1 MNMMSND
8 IGTSVFSEGGLLCTK
23 ILTHQILSPFHRF
36 FIDTFAKALEEEPNN
51 RKVLSYFQDL
61 LSQIPEWNI
70 DKVERET
77 TKIIS
82 ESHCDYME
90 DIVTAVFVA
99 HVKLLTA
106 LRLSNKNKKVQIT
119 VPKLNHFIHRS
130 LTECG
135 RLLWSS
141 VFLFQNDITSI
152 EKQKNHRQIENL
164 IKDGIQHAVNG
175 LLPIKS
181 ILKDSIPDDD
191 EDDDEETCEAEE
203 TEKEEAPKPV
213 EEEVKEEP
221 KPEEVEEVK
230 EEPKKEIIE
239 VKEEPKKEVVEEPKK
254 EVVEEPKKEVL
265 EESKKEEL
273 KEELTSGMKSVS
285 TDKTITT
292 SKTSKPI
299 EVIKEETVA
308 APPTI
313 IIDAS
318 PQVKFA
324 DMIHTHESSG
334 EMNYEDSIIADD
346 NEDRIKLLD
355 EDAGEISDVED
366 LDVHEPEDLGLGD
379 FEQL

>member
-1 MNMMSND
+1 MNTMSND

-77 TKIIS
+77 TKIIT

-119 VPKLNHFIHRS
+119 VPKLNHFIHRA

-164 IKDGIQHAVNG
+164 IKDGIQHAING

-191 EDDDEETCEAEE
+191 EEEEDAEAEA
-203 TEKEEAPKPV
+203 EAEVEPEAKVDAKV
-213 EEEVKEEP
+213 EEPDAKVEEVESKEVEVEAKVEEPEAKVVDAKVEEPEAKVEAKEEP
-221 KPEEVEEVK
+221 KEEVA
-230 EEPKKEIIE
+230 
-239 VKEEPKKEVVEEPKK
+239 
-254 EVVEEPKKEVL
+254 
-265 EESKKEEL
+265 
-273 KEELTSGMKSVS
+273 TKSVS
-285 TDKTITT
+285 TNKVITT
-292 SKTSKPI
+292 SKSNKPV
-299 EVIKEETVA
+299 EVIKEETV

-324 DMIHTHESSG
+324 DMNHTHESTG
-334 EMNYEDSIIADD
+334 EMNYEDSVISDD
-346 NEDRIKLLD
+346 NDGIRILD

-366 LDVHEPEDLGLGD
+366 LDVHAPEELDLGD

>member
-1 MNMMSND
+1 MNTMSSD

-77 TKIIS
+77 TKIIT

-164 IKDGIQHAVNG
+164 IKDGIQHAING

-191 EDDDEETCEAEE
+191 EDDEEEAENEAEE
-203 TEKEEAPKPV
+203 SKSKVE
-213 EEEVKEEP
+213 EEEVKNEETKPEVKEDP
-221 KPEEVEEVK
+221 KPEVKEDPKPEVKEEVIKPEVKEDPKPEVVEEVK
-230 EEPKKEIIE
+230 P
-239 VKEEPKKEVVEEPKK
+239 EVVEE
-254 EVVEEPKKEVL
+254 
-265 EESKKEEL
+265 SKEEVIP
-273 KEELTSGMKSVS
+273 GMKSIS
-285 TDKTITT
+285 TDKGINI
-292 SKTSKPI
+292 SKSTKPI

-308 APPTI
+308 TPPTI

-324 DMIHTHESSG
+324 DMIHTHESTG

-346 NEDRIKLLD
+346 NDDGIKLLD

>member
-1 MNMMSND
+1 MNTMSND

-191 EDDDEETCEAEE
+191 GDDDEETCEAEE
-203 TEKEEAPKPV
+203 TEKEEVPKPV
-213 EEEVKEEP
+213 EEVKEEP
-221 KPEEVEEVK
+221 KPVEVEEVK
-230 EEPKKEIIE
+230 EEPKKEIME
-239 VKEEPKKEVVEEPKK
+239 VKEEPKK

-285 TDKTITT
+285 TDKNITT
-292 SKTSKPI
+292 SKTNKPI

-346 NEDRIKLLD
+346 NEDGIKLLD

>member
-254 EVVEEPKKEVL
+254 EVL

>member
-1 MNMMSND
+1 MNTMSND

-77 TKIIS
+77 TKIIT

-164 IKDGIQHAVNG
+164 IKDGIQHAING

-191 EDDDEETCEAEE
+191 EDEEEEAENEAEE
-203 TEKEEAPKPV
+203 VKSKVEEEEAKV
-213 EEEVKEEP
+213 EEEVKAEVVEEA
-221 KPEEVEEVK
+221 KPEVEEVK
-230 EEPKKEIIE
+230 SKVEEEVKVPE
-239 VKEEPKKEVVEEPKK
+239 VKEEVKVPEV
-254 EVVEEPKKEVL
+254 
-265 EESKKEEL
+265 KEEVKL
-273 KEELTSGMKSVS
+273 PEVKEEVKAEEDIPGTKSVS
-285 TDKTITT
+285 TDKSITT
-292 SKTSKPI
+292 SKSNRPV

-313 IIDAS
+313 IIDAN

-334 EMNYEDSIIADD
+334 EMNYEDSLITDD
-346 NEDRIKLLD
+346 NDDGIKILD

-366 LDVHEPEDLGLGD
+366 LDVHEPEDLGIGD

>member
-1 MNMMSND
+1 MNTMSND

-77 TKIIS
+77 TKIIT

-191 EDDDEETCEAEE
+191 EDDDEEACEAEE
-203 TEKEEAPKPV
+203 TAAEADVKPVEAPKPL
-213 EEEVKEEP
+213 EEVKEEP
-221 KPEEVEEVK
+221 KKEEVPKPLVVEEVK
-230 EEPKKEIIE
+230 EEPKKEEVPKPVEVEEVKDEPKPE
-239 VKEEPKKEVVEEPKK
+239 VKEEVIQ
-254 EVVEEPKKEVL
+254 
-265 EESKKEEL
+265 
-273 KEELTSGMKSVS
+273 GMKSVS

-292 SKTSKPI
+292 SKTNKPI

-346 NEDRIKLLD
+346 NEDGIKLLD